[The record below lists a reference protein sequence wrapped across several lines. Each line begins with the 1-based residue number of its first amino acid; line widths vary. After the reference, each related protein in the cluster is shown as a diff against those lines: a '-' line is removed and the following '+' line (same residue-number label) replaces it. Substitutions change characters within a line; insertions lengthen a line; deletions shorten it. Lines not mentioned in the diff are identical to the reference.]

1 MLMYVIAIEDLVRSP
16 ILRSQVIE
24 LLKSMAVRMPE
35 PYGSLEL
42 LSLYPLAN
50 FWRFR
55 HGIKALKEELEPY
68 SITVRVV
75 PLFLLTRFFYLN
87 WWALLVYAIQ
97 AFAVALWI
105 GLRLRPKLLH
115 CRSYPAALVGLW
127 VKSLFGRPFVFDTR
141 ALYPEE
147 GATLEEGAKHSRLS
161 EWSFVIWKK
170 IEQRLFAAAEKT
182 TVVSQPSVP
191 IVARYFPRP
200 LDDLVVVPTCT
211 RVEPRDRLAAWRS
224 EMRGVLD
231 IQDRLVV
238 AYVASWFDPKPAL
251 SLFQLFRDVHVSEDW
266 FFLLLVSRTARG
278 GGGGLQQEVE
288 AALAQEPWLSGR
300 FYVTSVEQRQVAR
313 YLAAA
318 DLGALPVGR
327 PSRAAKDPRYAHA
340 AATRI
345 SIKFAE
351 YLACG
356 LPVVCSHHAGA
367 AADITREQ
375 GIGIVYDEVSLESMR
390 EWLNHW
396 LENRSAISERCWQ
409 LARERFS
416 FEAVGAR
423 YLELYQSIVS
433 HH

>member
-1 MLMYVIAIEDLVRSP
+1 
-16 ILRSQVIE
+16 LRSQVIE
-24 LLKSMAVRMPE
+24 LLKSIAARLPE

-42 LSLYPLAN
+42 LSLYPVAN

-55 HGIKALKEELEPY
+55 RGIRALKEELKPY
-68 SITVRVV
+68 GITVRVM

-87 WWALLVYAIQ
+87 WWALLLYAIQ
-97 AFAVALWI
+97 VFAVALWI

-127 VKSLFGRPFVFDTR
+127 VRSLFGCPFLFDTR

-161 EWSFVIWKK
+161 EWSYAIWKK

-182 TVVSQPSVP
+182 TVVSGPSVP
-191 IVARYFPRP
+191 IVAAYFPRP

-211 RVEPRDRLAAWRS
+211 RVESRHRLAAWRS
-224 EMRGVLD
+224 EMREALD
-231 IQDRLVV
+231 IQDKLVV
-238 AYVASWFDPKPAL
+238 AYVASWFDPEPAL
-251 SLFQLFRDVHVSEDW
+251 SLFQLFRDAEVSEDW
-266 FFLLLVSRTARG
+266 FFLLLVSRTAG
-278 GGGGLQQEVE
+278 GTSNGLQQEVE
-288 AALAQEPWLSGR
+288 ATLAQEPWFSHR
-300 FYVTSVEQRQVAR
+300 FYVMSAEQRQVAR

-318 DLGALPVGR
+318 DLGALPIGR
-327 PSRAAKDPRYAHA
+327 PSRVADDPRYAQA

-345 SIKFAE
+345 SIKFTE

-367 AADITREQ
+367 AAELVRKQE
-375 GIGIVYDEVSLESMR
+375 IGIVYDEVPLESMR
-390 EWLNHW
+390 EWLSHW
-396 LENRSAISERCWQ
+396 LGNRSAISERCWQ
-409 LARERFS
+409 LAYERFS
-416 FEAVGAR
+416 FEAIGAR
-423 YLELYQSIVS
+423 YLELYQSIAP